1 MKFLH
6 TSDLHIGL
14 RLKNYDLYE
23 EQKDVL
29 NQMINA
35 VKKYKPDAFIIAGDI
50 YDKSIPSS
58 DAVHLFDEFI
68 TGLKNALPQMAIM
81 MISGNHDSRQRT
93 GCYGRILSNQK
104 IYVSTGLT
112 EDEGEISDNQMEQ
125 SENIHFIKIELNDEF
140 GKVNFYL
147 VPFIKPA
154 YVRHILLEDGLSYEE
169 AFKKMIL
176 RENIDY
182 SDRNVLVSHQFFI
195 NRKNNEEVERMPSEI
210 VTVGNIDAIS
220 SETIMR
226 FDYAALG
233 HIHKPMKAGAEHLR
247 YCGTPFPY
255 SIDEA
260 GQEKGILLVT
270 MNGKNDDIIIEEIP
284 LVPLHNVRKISG
296 KLEDVLKEKS
306 SDFVSITITDD
317 EDLDTVDMQVKLKAN
332 YERLCEIRRSAS
344 KIREYEKFDLTD
356 LEDELEPFD
365 MFSAFYK
372 DMSDDEKEIVQEVI
386 NEVTGR
392 A

>member
-104 IYVSTGLT
+104 IYVSTDLT
-112 EDEGEISDNQMEQ
+112 EDGGEISDNQMEQ
-125 SENIHFIKIELNDEF
+125 SENIHFTKIELDDEF

-154 YVRHILLEDGLSYEE
+154 YVRHIL
-169 AFKKMIL
+169 F
-176 RENIDY
+176 
-182 SDRNVLVSHQFFI
+182 
-195 NRKNNEEVERMPSEI
+195 
-210 VTVGNIDAIS
+210 
-220 SETIMR
+220 
-226 FDYAALG
+226 
-233 HIHKPMKAGAEHLR
+233 
-247 YCGTPFPY
+247 
-255 SIDEA
+255 
-260 GQEKGILLVT
+260 
-270 MNGKNDDIIIEEIP
+270 
-284 LVPLHNVRKISG
+284 
-296 KLEDVLKEKS
+296 
-306 SDFVSITITDD
+306 
-317 EDLDTVDMQVKLKAN
+317 
-332 YERLCEIRRSAS
+332 
-344 KIREYEKFDLTD
+344 
-356 LEDELEPFD
+356 
-365 MFSAFYK
+365 
-372 DMSDDEKEIVQEVI
+372 
-386 NEVTGR
+386 
-392 A
+392 